1 MLTSVLCVCV
11 VTNILHEGL
20 HIVSFYLGCCT
31 SNYNLPAT
39 LPPGEGIFQSIRCA
53 IQYAERKIATSREG
67 PMVSFDRRTIR
78 THWLPALPGRRSLR
92 CAIRYAERKIA
103 TSREGPMVSFDC
115 RTIRTHWLP
124 ALPGNVKFFQKL
136 CKATGSIPKAML

>member
-39 LPPGEGIFQSIRCA
+39 LPPGEGMDFF
-53 IQYAERKIATSREG
+53 Y
-67 PMVSFDRRTIR
+67 
-78 THWLPALPGRRSLR
+78 SLR
-92 CAIRYAERKIA
+92 LYMDNLISCVYYPTE
-103 TSREGPMVSFDC
+103 
-115 RTIRTHWLP
+115 
-124 ALPGNVKFFQKL
+124 
-136 CKATGSIPKAML
+136 

>member
-39 LPPGEGIFQSIRCA
+39 LPPGEGILPLLMQPLWSPHTTKGSCYILQQLPWF
-53 IQYAERKIATSREG
+53 YTSSSQRG
-67 PMVSFDRRTIR
+67 ADV
-78 THWLPALPGRRSLR
+78 LA
-92 CAIRYAERKIA
+92 
-103 TSREGPMVSFDC
+103 
-115 RTIRTHWLP
+115 
-124 ALPGNVKFFQKL
+124 
-136 CKATGSIPKAML
+136 

>member
-39 LPPGEGIFQSIRCA
+39 LPRGEGMDFFDKLRSRPIRVGSGMDRIYLTA
-53 IQYAERKIATSREG
+53 RVLYFLVLFTNRTSMATAKTM
-67 PMVSFDRRTIR
+67 PT
-78 THWLPALPGRRSLR
+78 T
-92 CAIRYAERKIA
+92 
-103 TSREGPMVSFDC
+103 T
-115 RTIRTHWLP
+115 
-124 ALPGNVKFFQKL
+124 
-136 CKATGSIPKAML
+136 AMG

>member
-39 LPPGEGIFQSIRCA
+39 LSPGEGIFPPLPLRAQ
-53 IQYAERKIATSREG
+53 KI
-67 PMVSFDRRTIR
+67 F
-78 THWLPALPGRRSLR
+78 LPHLFHFSPENRL
-92 CAIRYAERKIA
+92 IE
-103 TSREGPMVSFDC
+103 
-115 RTIRTHWLP
+115 
-124 ALPGNVKFFQKL
+124 
-136 CKATGSIPKAML
+136 

>member
-39 LPPGEGIFQSIRCA
+39 LPKGEGNDFNSKEVPTWA
-53 IQYAERKIATSREG
+53 STLTFY
-67 PMVSFDRRTIR
+67 
-78 THWLPALPGRRSLR
+78 
-92 CAIRYAERKIA
+92 
-103 TSREGPMVSFDC
+103 
-115 RTIRTHWLP
+115 
-124 ALPGNVKFFQKL
+124 
-136 CKATGSIPKAML
+136 

>member
-39 LPPGEGIFQSIRCA
+39 LPPGEGIGFFDMRKPA
-53 IQYAERKIATSREG
+53 AYAAG
-67 PMVSFDRRTIR
+67 
-78 THWLPALPGRRSLR
+78 
-92 CAIRYAERKIA
+92 
-103 TSREGPMVSFDC
+103 
-115 RTIRTHWLP
+115 
-124 ALPGNVKFFQKL
+124 
-136 CKATGSIPKAML
+136 

>member
-39 LPPGEGIFQSIRCA
+39 LPPGEGIIPPHRD
-53 IQYAERKIATSREG
+53 YKIGHA
-67 PMVSFDRRTIR
+67 
-78 THWLPALPGRRSLR
+78 
-92 CAIRYAERKIA
+92 
-103 TSREGPMVSFDC
+103 
-115 RTIRTHWLP
+115 
-124 ALPGNVKFFQKL
+124 
-136 CKATGSIPKAML
+136 

>member
-39 LPPGEGIFQSIRCA
+39 LSPGEGIFTAAAAAVAPTSLDSNTALFIA
-53 IQYAERKIATSREG
+53 I
-67 PMVSFDRRTIR
+67 RTI
-78 THWLPALPGRRSLR
+78 LYYNIGRKN
-92 CAIRYAERKIA
+92 EK
-103 TSREGPMVSFDC
+103 E
-115 RTIRTHWLP
+115 RTI
-124 ALPGNVKFFQKL
+124 
-136 CKATGSIPKAML
+136 

>member
-39 LPPGEGIFQSIRCA
+39 LPPGEGIFSA
-53 IQYAERKIATSREG
+53 PLG
-67 PMVSFDRRTIR
+67 RRAGQC
-78 THWLPALPGRRSLR
+78 PALTGVSLR
-92 CAIRYAERKIA
+92 NRVGATLAVARNAED
-103 TSREGPMVSFDC
+103 GVPYGFHFDPH
-115 RTIRTHWLP
+115 RP
-124 ALPGNVKFFQKL
+124 NP
-136 CKATGSIPKAML
+136 

>member
-39 LPPGEGIFQSIRCA
+39 LSPGEGTGVSD
-53 IQYAERKIATSREG
+53 EGKSATREW
-67 PMVSFDRRTIR
+67 V
-78 THWLPALPGRRSLR
+78 ALGVISCRS
-92 CAIRYAERKIA
+92 
-103 TSREGPMVSFDC
+103 
-115 RTIRTHWLP
+115 
-124 ALPGNVKFFQKL
+124 
-136 CKATGSIPKAML
+136 

>member
-39 LPPGEGIFQSIRCA
+39 LPPGEGIDFA
-53 IQYAERKIATSREG
+53 PFG
-67 PMVSFDRRTIR
+67 
-78 THWLPALPGRRSLR
+78 
-92 CAIRYAERKIA
+92 
-103 TSREGPMVSFDC
+103 
-115 RTIRTHWLP
+115 
-124 ALPGNVKFFQKL
+124 QKL
-136 CKATGSIPKAML
+136 PFSIVTTPYLYKRSEIGCYWNGNSLNL